1 MSKPVKLFYKGEP
14 IQVQGDNESGTTMVP
29 LRAFAEAL
37 GHKVTW
43 RPPDE
48 VWLDGDPP
56 VRPVPE
62 GLTLSGEFF
71 VIDAG
76 HGGGDPGA
84 VDGINPAEGDA
95 ISTKEAE
102 LNFLYAVKL
111 ASTLKALGAGVALT
125 RTKQEEY
132 LSPQQ
137 RAARANDRY
146 PHATAFISWHNN
158 SFKNASACGFEVL
171 HYYTTGNSYRM
182 AKSIVAQAKAAG
194 IPLHGDGLVDGRKIV
209 VLNSTDMSAI
219 LIEAGFISNP
229 QEEIN
234 LHDQGYMERVIM
246 AVVRGIVD
254 VYGKKLQPQIDY
266 RKFRHKGTDI
276 HLAVVRNPQ
285 LKTAAADPGKRLNVA
300 AVAKQ
305 YGAKLAITGGYS
317 WHRKEDDTHWPVT
330 PVIDNHVS
338 VGKPGPLEVPRAAL
352 CQDVDGS
359 LLIRKAQTPEELLIY
374 KNALGAGP
382 MLAVDG
388 KRQIGHDEKFLAD
401 IMEGKNPRA
410 AAGLIDEHTLV
421 LVAVEGRTLTD
432 AGLTLEDLADFL
444 VAFGCKVVMNLDGG
458 GSVNLWIDGK
468 WIVKGRDI
476 VNILMVL

>member
-1 MSKPVKLFYKGEP
+1 M
-14 IQVQGDNESGTTMVP
+14 QVQGDNESGTTMVP
-29 LRAFAEAL
+29 LRTFAESL

-48 VWLDGDPP
+48 VWVDGDPP
-56 VRPVPE
+56 IKQLPE

-71 VIDAG
+71 IIDAG
-76 HGGGDPGA
+76 HGGTDPGA
-84 VDGINPAEGDA
+84 VDGLNSTENDT
-95 ISTKEAE
+95 ISTKEAD

-111 ASTLKALGAGVALT
+111 ASALKALGAGVALI

-146 PHATAFISWHNN
+146 PFATAFISWHKN
-158 SFKNASACGFEVL
+158 SFTKSSAKGFEVL
-171 HYYTTGNSYRM
+171 YYYTTGNSYRM
-182 AKSIVAQAKAAG
+182 ATAIAAQAKAAG

-229 QEEIN
+229 EEEIN

-276 HLAVVRNPQ
+276 HLAVMMNPQ
-285 LKTAAADPGKRLNVA
+285 LKIAAADPGKRLNVVE
-300 AVAKQ
+300 VAKQ
-305 YGAKLAITGGYS
+305 HGAKLAITGGYS
-317 WHRKEDDTHWPVT
+317 WQRPQDGTHWPVT
-330 PVIDNHVS
+330 PVIADHMS
-338 VGKPGPLEVPRAAL
+338 VGKPGPLEVPRAVL
-352 CQDVDGS
+352 CQDIDGS
-359 LLIRKAQTPEELLIY
+359 LLIRKAQAPNELMVY

-388 KRQIGHDEKFLAD
+388 KRQIGHDEKFLRD

-410 AAGLIDEHTLV
+410 AAGLIDENTLV

-444 VAFGCKVVMNLDGG
+444 IAFGCEVVMNFDGG
-458 GSVNLWIDGK
+458 GSVNFWLNGK
-468 WIVKGRDI
+468 MIVKGRDI
-476 VNILMVL
+476 VNALMVL